1 VAHRD
6 RLAHLSDR
14 IVQVLEAA
22 LLALSASLFTATS
35 SICQR
40 LGAKETEHG
49 TGFSVEILLRLIR
62 RPIWLLGIASMIAG
76 FVLQII
82 ALHYGGLA
90 IVQPVLAC
98 ELVLVFAYL
107 RIVGKRA
114 VRRRDWFAAVSMVTG
129 LGLFIYSASPTN
141 GRDSASALSWWL
153 AGSCVAGVVAIA
165 IAVAYVRSGQRHTSS
180 SRRAAALGVATGVT
194 WGFLASVI
202 REFGSRLDHGL
213 AATFTNWSPYVLI
226 AVGIIAMVL
235 ESNAVSAGSLAASQP
250 GFTMADPIVATILGI
265 VFFDERIR
273 VAPFNLSME
282 VIAALLAAI
291 GAIVLSHSPIV
302 ATTEDVDHA
311 TQ

>member
-1 VAHRD
+1 
-6 RLAHLSDR
+6 
-14 IVQVLEAA
+14 VLEAA
-22 LLALSASLFTATS
+22 LLALGASLFTATS
-35 SICQR
+35 SICQK

-98 ELVLVFAYL
+98 ELVVVFAYL

-114 VRRRDWFAAVSMVTG
+114 VRRRDWFAAVSMVAG
-129 LGLFIYSASPTN
+129 LALFIYSASPTN
-141 GRDSASALSWWL
+141 GRDGASALSWWL
-153 AGSCVAGVVAIA
+153 AGSGVGIVVAIA
-165 IAVAYVRSGQRHTSS
+165 ITVAYFRSNHRHTSS

-194 WGFLASVI
+194 WGFVASVI

-250 GFTMADPIVATILGI
+250 GFTIADPITATILGI

-273 VAPFNLSME
+273 VAPFNLSIE

-302 ATTEDVDHA
+302 ATTEDVDDVA
-311 TQ
+311 K

>member
-1 VAHRD
+1 
-6 RLAHLSDR
+6 
-14 IVQVLEAA
+14 VLEAA

-49 TGFSVEILLRLIR
+49 AGFSVEILLRLIR

-76 FVLQII
+76 FVLQIV

-98 ELVLVFAYL
+98 ELVVVFAYL

-114 VRRRDWFAAVSMVTG
+114 VRRRDWFAAVSMVAG
-129 LGLFIYSASPTN
+129 LALFIYSASPTN
-141 GRDSASALSWWL
+141 GRDGASALSWWL
-153 AGSCVAGVVAIA
+153 AGSGVGIVVAIA
-165 IAVAYVRSGQRHTSS
+165 ITVAYFRSGHRHTSS

-194 WGFLASVI
+194 WGFVASVI

-250 GFTMADPIVATILGI
+250 GFTIADPITATILGI

-273 VAPFNLSME
+273 VAPFNLSIE

-302 ATTEDVDHA
+302 ATTEDVDDVA
-311 TQ
+311 K